1 MAEERGHKRAA
12 LNGKVLELMPD
23 LQATMLAA
31 ISAAMD
37 SGLNRMSAKV
47 EEQFEEFDKNIQL
60 QFTAQ
65 QAQISALSDRFQAAS
80 STTRELTTTIQ
91 RLDDTLAAVESQ
103 VPIRIAAEGFE
114 RAIDTTIVR
123 ARTGDKISKAGLLA
137 ALQETADEMR
147 LPAGQMV
154 IDGAEIDKR
163 FTIRFNGNAN
173 LAAARAAKFLQLQ
186 KTGATWR
193 DVGVADVDGKRQRVF
208 LDGDKN
214 PKQTRREIL
223 TKKLANVLHELYPQ
237 AELFANRRQGEV
249 KIGWVALARLADLTQ
264 DSYRIEWNLPEAA
277 KANIDK
283 ETVLQ
288 RLTERDRKPGADIEW
303 G

>member
-1 MAEERGHKRAA
+1 MQ
-12 LNGKVLELMPD
+12 ELMPD
-23 LQATMLAA
+23 LQASMLAA
-31 ISAAMD
+31 IASAMD
-37 SGLNRMSAKV
+37 AGLGRMSTQL

-65 QAQISALSDRFQAAS
+65 QAQINALTDRFQAAS

-91 RLDDTLAAVESQ
+91 RLDNTLAAVESQ
-103 VPIRIAAEGFE
+103 VPIHIATEGFE

-154 IDGAEIDKR
+154 IDGAEIDRR
-163 FTIRFNGNAN
+163 FTLRFNGNTN

-214 PKQTRREIL
+214 PKQTRR
-223 TKKLANVLHELYPQ
+223 
-237 AELFANRRQGEV
+237 
-249 KIGWVALARLADLTQ
+249 
-264 DSYRIEWNLPEAA
+264 
-277 KANIDK
+277 
-283 ETVLQ
+283 
-288 RLTERDRKPGADIEW
+288 
-303 G
+303 

>member
-1 MAEERGHKRAA
+1 
-12 LNGKVLELMPD
+12 
-23 LQATMLAA
+23 
-31 ISAAMD
+31 
-37 SGLNRMSAKV
+37 
-47 EEQFEEFDKNIQL
+47 
-60 QFTAQ
+60 
-65 QAQISALSDRFQAAS
+65 
-80 STTRELTTTIQ
+80 
-91 RLDDTLAAVESQ
+91 
-103 VPIRIAAEGFE
+103 
-114 RAIDTTIVR
+114 
-123 ARTGDKISKAGLLA
+123 
-137 ALQETADEMR
+137 
-147 LPAGQMV
+147 MV

-163 FTIRFNGNAN
+163 FPLRFNGNAN

-223 TKKLANVLHELYPQ
+223 TKKLATVLHELYPQ

-249 KIGWVALARLADLTQ
+249 KLGWVALARFADLTP

-277 KANIDK
+277 KANSNK

>member
-1 MAEERGHKRAA
+1 MQG
-12 LNGKVLELMPD
+12 LLPD
-23 LQATMLAA
+23 FQATMLAA
-31 ISAAMD
+31 ITTAMD
-37 SGLNRMSAKV
+37 SGLSRMSDKM
-47 EEQFEEFDKNIQL
+47 ESQLEEFDKGVQQ
-60 QFTAQ
+60 QFAAQ
-65 QAQISALSDRFQAAS
+65 QAQISALADRFQAAS
-80 STTRELTTTIQ
+80 TTTRELTTTLQ
-91 RLDDTLAAVESQ
+91 RIDDSLAAVESQ
-103 VPIRIAAEGFE
+103 VPIHIDTEGFE
-114 RAIDTTIVR
+114 RAIDITIVR
-123 ARTGDKISKAGLLA
+123 ARTGDKVSKAVLLA

-223 TKKLANVLHELYPQ
+223 FHEPP
-237 AELFANRRQGEV
+237 
-249 KIGWVALARLADLTQ
+249 T
-264 DSYRIEWNLPEAA
+264 S
-277 KANIDK
+277 
-283 ETVLQ
+283 
-288 RLTERDRKPGADIEW
+288 
-303 G
+303 

>member
-91 RLDDTLAAVESQ
+91 RLDSTLAAVESQ
-103 VPIRIAAEGFE
+103 VPIPIASEGFD
-114 RAIDTTIVR
+114 RAIDSTIVR
-123 ARTGDKISKAGLLA
+123 ARAGDKISKAGLLA

-163 FTIRFNGNAN
+163 FTIRFSGNAN
-173 LAAARAAKFLQLQ
+173 LAASRAAKFLQLQ

-193 DVGVADVDGKRQRVF
+193 DVGVPDVDGKRQRVF

-223 TKKLANVLHELYPQ
+223 TKKLATVLHELHPQ
-237 AELFANRRQGEV
+237 TELFANRRQGEV
-249 KIGWVALARLADLTQ
+249 KLGWVALARIADLTP
-264 DSYRIEWNLPEAA
+264 DSYRIEWNLTEAA
-277 KANIDK
+277 KANINKDI
-283 ETVLQ
+283 VLQ
-288 RLTERDRKPGADIEW
+288 RLTERDRKPGADVEW

>member
-1 MAEERGHKRAA
+1 
-12 LNGKVLELMPD
+12 
-23 LQATMLAA
+23 
-31 ISAAMD
+31 
-37 SGLNRMSAKV
+37 
-47 EEQFEEFDKNIQL
+47 
-60 QFTAQ
+60 
-65 QAQISALSDRFQAAS
+65 
-80 STTRELTTTIQ
+80 
-91 RLDDTLAAVESQ
+91 
-103 VPIRIAAEGFE
+103 
-114 RAIDTTIVR
+114 
-123 ARTGDKISKAGLLA
+123 
-137 ALQETADEMR
+137 
-147 LPAGQMV
+147 MV
-154 IDGAEIDKR
+154 IDGAEIDQR
-163 FTIRFNGNAN
+163 FTIRFSGNAN

-223 TKKLANVLHELYPQ
+223 TKKLATVLHELHPQ

-249 KIGWVALARLADLTQ
+249 KLGWVALARFADLTP

-277 KANIDK
+277 KANINK

>member
-1 MAEERGHKRAA
+1 MQ
-12 LNGKVLELMPD
+12 ELMPD
-23 LQATMLAA
+23 LQASMLAA
-31 ISAAMD
+31 IASAMD
-37 SGLNRMSAKV
+37 AGLGRMSTQL

-65 QAQISALSDRFQAAS
+65 QAQINALTDRFQAAS

-103 VPIRIAAEGFE
+103 VPIHIATEGFE

-223 TKKLANVLHELYPQ
+223 TKKLATVLHEHYPQ

-277 KANIDK
+277 KANINK
-283 ETVLQ
+283 ELVLQ
-288 RLTERDRKPGADIEW
+288 KLTERDRKPGADIEW

>member
-1 MAEERGHKRAA
+1 MQ
-12 LNGKVLELMPD
+12 ELMPD
-23 LQATMLAA
+23 LQASMLAA
-31 ISAAMD
+31 IASAMD
-37 SGLNRMSAKV
+37 AGLGRMSTQL
-47 EEQFEEFDKNIQL
+47 EEQFEEFDKNLQL

-65 QAQISALSDRFQAAS
+65 QAQINALTDRFQAAS

-103 VPIRIAAEGFE
+103 VPIHIATEGFE

-147 LPAGQMV
+147 LPAGHMV

-223 TKKLANVLHELYPQ
+223 TKKLATVLHELHPQ

-277 KANIDK
+277 KANINK
-283 ETVLQ
+283 EMVLQ
-288 RLTERDRKPGADIEW
+288 KLTERDRKPGADIEW